1 MSGIPIRYHTHQSN
15 FLKFGQS
22 QRRLGHGPGKFIL
35 GEGYAVCQTVG
46 MPIHM
51 AVTVAIRDRLYLL
64 QRVHCGGVRCS
75 RSAIFFFRL
84 LS

>member
-15 FLKFGQS
+15 FFKFGQS

-35 GEGYAVCQTVG
+35 GERYAVCQTVG
-46 MPIHM
+46 VPIYI
-51 AVTVAIRDRLYLL
+51 AVHVAIRDRLYLL
-64 QRVHCGGVRCS
+64 QRVHCGAVWCF